1 MVSLKNKFLFFSKL
15 YSESCFWHF
24 SIFFRFIQKSYSKLP
39 LSTHW
44 KSFSAL
50 WLFMNHQMTH
60 WLSKRTF
67 SKSLRFQHNFTG
79 VSGIKRKWVD
89 GRALQSRDDHRR
101 ITGRLS
107 FKAWPKTWWFYF
119 LILNTFVNSEYKFPK
134 IVFQL

>member
-15 YSESCFWHF
+15 YSESGFWHF

-79 VSGIKRKWVD
+79 VSGIKRKWID
-89 GRALQSRDDHRR
+89 GRTLRDDHRR

-107 FKAWPKTWWFYF
+107 KRELKRGDSIFSSWTRLLITQNKSSF
-119 LILNTFVNSEYKFPK
+119 LK
-134 IVFQL
+134 

>member
-15 YSESCFWHF
+15 YSESGFWHF

-89 GRALQSRDDHRR
+89 GRALHWSDFSQGTTTAESPDDCHSKLDLKRGDS
-101 ITGRLS
+101 IFSSWTRL
-107 FKAWPKTWWFYF
+107 
-119 LILNTFVNSEYKFPK
+119 
-134 IVFQL
+134 